1 MVTIA
6 SVVSFMCART
16 GLYVDVEKLITSPP
30 QYEINPPCLLCV
42 CIHAQPFRAEYTY
55 VHTTQCLIDCCL
67 AMWCC
72 DTVIT

>member
-6 SVVSFMCART
+6 SVASFVCART
-16 GLYVDVEKLITSPP
+16 RLYVDVEKLITTPP

-42 CIHAQPFRAEYTY
+42 CVHAQPFHAEYMY
-55 VHTTQCLIDCCL
+55 VCAECLINCCL